1 MKAKFFLFL
10 FIVCPSLISAQFTNH
25 WSQNFSE
32 ESSLVA
38 GAVVGGG
45 AGSSAIFYNPATI
58 SEISDTRLSV
68 NMSIYSYDYLKFNN
82 ALGHNL
88 DLYSSRLFMVPR
100 NVSWMVKSPRYP
112 GWSFELAYMS
122 VANFNSES
130 MGNYDKNIDLLKFLP
145 GTERYTTYSYTRTEF
160 RNDFLGFGGS
170 KKLSE
175 SFYFGTSLFISFKS
189 YYSMYITDL
198 NAYPLEPVFVN
209 GEEIPFYTASYEDNG
224 VMKFNDYRGLMKFG
238 FLFVKPRFSV
248 GMNFTTP
255 SVGNVY
261 SDGKRIMR
269 ERGQSNIT
277 NPDTGTPMENYYIMD
292 YAEVKEVKVN
302 SKTPLSLS
310 VGATIYS
317 KDRKQVFYSTLE
329 YFAGID
335 PYRMVQAEENPEL
348 SGGNVLENR
357 DNSDWL
363 TWVDGANPVLNA
375 AIGMRWYLKENL
387 MFLGG
392 FKTNFSYKKN
402 LDLYPFQNDLSVKS
416 VDFDYYHL
424 SGGLSL
430 RIWGQDLTAGIQYKL
445 GISKNQTQFVN
456 FSDPVEFNFTE
467 LKALQGTR
475 QKEMDSFVN
484 SFTLVLAATFNFSN
498 QKKD

>member
-1 MKAKFFLFL
+1 
-10 FIVCPSLISAQFTNH
+10 
-25 WSQNFSE
+25 
-32 ESSLVA
+32 
-38 GAVVGGG
+38 
-45 AGSSAIFYNPATI
+45 
-58 SEISDTRLSV
+58 
-68 NMSIYSYDYLKFNN
+68 
-82 ALGHNL
+82 
-88 DLYSSRLFMVPR
+88 
-100 NVSWMVKSPRYP
+100 
-112 GWSFELAYMS
+112 
-122 VANFNSES
+122 
-130 MGNYDKNIDLLKFLP
+130 
-145 GTERYTTYSYTRTEF
+145 
-160 RNDFLGFGGS
+160 
-170 KKLSE
+170 
-175 SFYFGTSLFISFKS
+175 
-189 YYSMYITDL
+189 
-198 NAYPLEPVFVN
+198 
-209 GEEIPFYTASYEDNG
+209 
-224 VMKFNDYRGLMKFG
+224 
-238 FLFVKPRFSV
+238 
-248 GMNFTTP
+248 
-255 SVGNVY
+255 
-261 SDGKRIMR
+261 
-269 ERGQSNIT
+269 
-277 NPDTGTPMENYYIMD
+277 MENYYIMD

-392 FKTNFSYKKN
+392 IKTNFSYKKN

>member
-1 MKAKFFLFL
+1 
-10 FIVCPSLISAQFTNH
+10 
-25 WSQNFSE
+25 
-32 ESSLVA
+32 
-38 GAVVGGG
+38 
-45 AGSSAIFYNPATI
+45 
-58 SEISDTRLSV
+58 
-68 NMSIYSYDYLKFNN
+68 
-82 ALGHNL
+82 
-88 DLYSSRLFMVPR
+88 
-100 NVSWMVKSPRYP
+100 
-112 GWSFELAYMS
+112 
-122 VANFNSES
+122 
-130 MGNYDKNIDLLKFLP
+130 
-145 GTERYTTYSYTRTEF
+145 
-160 RNDFLGFGGS
+160 
-170 KKLSE
+170 
-175 SFYFGTSLFISFKS
+175 
-189 YYSMYITDL
+189 
-198 NAYPLEPVFVN
+198 
-209 GEEIPFYTASYEDNG
+209 
-224 VMKFNDYRGLMKFG
+224 MKFNDYRGLMKFG
-238 FLFVKPRFSV
+238 VLFIKPRFSV

-269 ERGQSNIT
+269 ERSQSNIT
-277 NPDTGTPMENYYIMD
+277 NPNTGNPMENYYIMD

-310 VGATIYS
+310 LGATIYS

-348 SGGNVLENR
+348 SGGNVLESI
-357 DNSDWL
+357 DKSDWL

-392 FKTNFSYKKN
+392 IKTNFSYKKN